1 MMESKDGIKERL
13 AQPYQQTPDPDASAF
28 DVALDEIGYG
38 LYQRRLLWLTA
49 CTQLADAMEL
59 MVISFLSLKSV
70 WCRTA
75 WHGDTG
81 AIDSISTAVFSGM
94 LVGAFTTGRISDIF
108 GRRAGVIV
116 TTALAG
122 VGGLVCSFSQEI
134 WQLLVLRFL
143 VGMGV
148 GGSPAALALFTEFL
162 PQERRGTQLILFLL
176 FFSIGTVLESLI
188 AWATLSSSW
197 GWRGMLVVSA
207 IPSLVLLCAT
217 PWLPESPR
225 YLLVRGKHTQVKQLL
240 QEVARVNGTSIS
252 PETLAALDAEQ
263 RSSEGSAGESGGGVQ
278 EDRGN
283 HGLRQLMS
291 SELRL
296 STLLLCALFFLM
308 AYVYYGL
315 VLLTPTLITLSGNS
329 TGSADGC
336 KPPTNLDYLGSVVV
350 SAGELPGL
358 AIAAF
363 LLERVG
369 RRSTICRYSASYT
382 VLHTHYTICSCFV
395 ATGLL
400 MLVLIVAQSM
410 YKWLAVFTLFL
421 ARASSLAFNQSLWVY
436 TVEIYPTA
444 LRVTGLGVTTCFA
457 RLGGISTSQSLAP
470 LFEVSQSG
478 TLGVCCAGCFL
489 AALLT
494 MGLPRDTLHSP
505 LSDWA

>member
-1 MMESKDGIKERL
+1 MVESMKAPL
-13 AQPYQQTPDPDASAF
+13 TLPYENREDTPEAEATAF

-38 LYQRRLLWLTA
+38 PYQQRLLWVTA
-49 CTQLADAMEL
+49 FTQLADAMEL

-94 LVGAFTTGRISDIF
+94 LVGAFSTGRISDLF
-108 GRRAGVIV
+108 GRRAGFIT

-122 VGGLVCSFSQEI
+122 VCGLICAFSREI

-162 PQERRGTQLILFLL
+162 PKERRGTQLILFLL
-176 FFSIGTVLESLI
+176 FFSVGTVMESLI

-207 IPSLVLLCAT
+207 FPSLLLLCAT

-225 YLLVRGKHTQVKQLL
+225 YLLIRGKHEDLRKLL
-240 QEVARVNGTSIS
+240 QEVARVNGSS
-252 PETLAALDAEQ
+252 VSLGTLAAIEQ
-263 RSSEGSAGESGGGVQ
+263 EEEEREEKERQHGSDESARKRK
-278 EDRGN
+278 EDQ
-283 HGLRQLMS
+283 GLMRLMS
-291 SELRL
+291 SDLRL

-329 TGSADGC
+329 STTDDC
-336 KPPTNLDYLGSVVV
+336 TPPTNLDYLGSVIV

-369 RRSTICRYSASYT
+369 RRR
-382 VLHTHYTICSCFV
+382 TICSCFI
-395 ATGLL
+395 ATGVL
-400 MLVLIVAQSM
+400 MLLLIAAQSM
-410 YKWLAVFTLFL
+410 YKWLAIFTLFL

-436 TVEIYPTA
+436 TVEFYPTA

-470 LFEVSQSG
+470 LFEVSPSG

-489 AALLT
+489 AAFFT
-494 MGLPRDTLHSP
+494 MGLPRDTLRTP